1 MELKEYKE
9 KKDKIVEAVKLI
21 REKIK
26 DEATVNFL
34 DEKINNLENH
44 RFVISIFGHFSN
56 GKSTFLNALMGF
68 SEEILVEDELASTA
82 TITRLRYAHTE
93 SLKNKA
99 EIIFNDST
107 VKVVEIKEIK
117 NYSARNNEIKDVEYK
132 IAEVVLYL
140 DSEILKDGVEIVDTP
155 GFNSTHN
162 IHTEIAKAH
171 VANSDASI
179 FLFSYDKPGS
189 KKEFDFL
196 SEVNDKMERIF
207 LVLNKIDME
216 DKTEST
222 IEDTINDL
230 KCKINDAG
238 ADVKD
243 KVVHPISARLEKQGI
258 AEENSHKRE
267 AARVLEFKKKLAD
280 YLTSDDNIRD
290 RLEAPIKSILSR
302 LNECRDLKKEQLG
315 IYNTESDKLEQDI
328 VRAKSELEELENDL
342 KERKKS
348 IKKLVKSEIYNSRN
362 FIESEIEKLEQG
374 VDEDL
379 KDVKSSFALRITDFN
394 DMTETISNKIKTTVD
409 GTQKKLLK
417 KFEDIIDLYID
428 DQKDFDMIKGKL
440 VKAIEVK
447 LNINTKSVASINEI
461 DKGYFD
467 DIEEKIAKKKEELSE
482 KRLKWER
489 LTRESSENEELR
501 QDVERQRRALERLE
515 NEKRDRILQVGEGQA
530 YRNRRTRQEKVS
542 RDGLV
547 GRGLDFFIGK
557 KTVEKEYEEYDESE
571 INLKRKQKQSINE
584 EYEDDIKKKEELL
597 REKERNVKGSNILD
611 ILQSEA
617 EINFRKEVENFY
629 NGEIEL
635 QKERFNRE
643 QELVSVNVRKYKK
656 SIKSFISD
664 LAEETKT
671 SLDMNTG
678 TIYKIIEMALISLER
693 KIETKNETIENL
705 IFAGKI
711 SPEELDMKIKEISE
725 EIVVLNTSID
735 NVRTIRESVV

>member
-9 KKDKIVEAVKLI
+9 KKDKVVEAVKLI
-21 REKIK
+21 RENIK

-34 DEKINNLENH
+34 DEKIKNLENH

-82 TITRLRYAHTE
+82 TITRLKYAHTE
-93 SLKNKA
+93 ALKNKA
-99 EIIFNDST
+99 EIIFKDGR
-107 VKVVEIKEIK
+107 VEVVEINEIK
-117 NYSARNNEIKDVEYK
+117 KYSARNNEIKDVEDK

-155 GFNSTHN
+155 GFNSTHY
-162 IHTEIAKAH
+162 IHTKTAKSH

-189 KKEFDFL
+189 QKEFNFL
-196 SEVNDKMERIF
+196 RDVNDKMDRIF

-222 IEDTINDL
+222 IEDTIIDL
-230 KCKINDAG
+230 KRKINIAG

-243 KVVHPISARLEKQGI
+243 KFVHPISARLEKQGI
-258 AEENSHKRE
+258 AEKDSHKRE
-267 AARVLEFKKKLAD
+267 TARVLEFKKKLAD

-290 RLEAPIKSILSR
+290 RLEAPIKSILSK
-302 LNECRDLKKEQLG
+302 LNECRELKKEQFG
-315 IYNTESDKLEQDI
+315 IYNTENDKLEQDI
-328 VRAKSELEELENDL
+328 ARAKSELEELENDL

-348 IKKLVKSEIYNSRN
+348 IRKLVKSEINNSRN
-362 FIESEIEKLEQG
+362 FIESEAGKLEQG

-379 KDVKSSFALRITDFN
+379 KDVKSSFALRITDFSN
-394 DMTETISNKIKTTVD
+394 MTENITSKIKNTVD
-409 GTQKKLLK
+409 GTQKKLIR
-417 KFEDIIDLYID
+417 KFEEIIDLYID

-440 VKAIEVK
+440 VNAIEVK
-447 LNINTKSVASINEI
+447 LNIDGKSVVSINEI
-461 DKGYFD
+461 DKSYFD

-489 LTRESSENEELR
+489 LARESSENDELR
-501 QDVERQRRALERLE
+501 QEVERQRRALERLE
-515 NEKRDRILQVGEGQA
+515 NEKRDRILQVGEGQV
-530 YRNRRTRQEKVS
+530 YRDKRLRTERVS
-542 RDGLV
+542 RDGLF
-547 GRGLDFFIGK
+547 GKGIDFFFGK
-557 KTVEKEYEEYDESE
+557 KPVEREYEEYDESE
-571 INLKRKQKQSINE
+571 INLKRKQKLDINE
-584 EYEDDIKKKEELL
+584 EYEEKIKKKESLL
-597 REKERNVKGSNILD
+597 REKERDVKGSKILD

-617 EINFRKEVENFY
+617 EINFRKEMENFY
-629 NGEIEL
+629 NGEIDL

-643 QELVSVNVRKYKK
+643 QELVSVNLRKYKK
-656 SIKSFISD
+656 SIKGYISD

-671 SLDMNTG
+671 SLDMNSG

-693 KIETKNETIENL
+693 KIETKNEAIENL
-705 IFAGKI
+705 IFAGKV

-725 EIVVLNTSID
+725 EIVALNESID